1 MDHKFLSAFLSQLGF
16 YGHDFELVAERF
28 YSRVYRVPG
37 RVVKVITPHH
47 VLRPEGFGSRS
58 EASSFGTEIL
68 TYMEKLAALGVPVS
82 PVAET
87 HIVVSGTRETAEPFV
102 LMDVPDGGAS
112 LEGML
117 ARASSHEFIRE
128 LAHGMV
134 HVVLH
139 VLRQSRLA
147 GGYLEVGIDPIASNF
162 VIQKDDIATLTYV
175 DFTAPRY
182 FSADKQHRIEYP
194 QPMSESELRAGRWT
208 YYDPCGIAI
217 RWLTDSCRVRPDARQ
232 IFLEVLCENL
242 PAKLWKAVRE
252 RLPSL
257 RYHPSQWHSVLQDVY
272 GLTDL
277 RDIACG
283 LAAADGADP
292 VVTRQWLQGFFEAS
306 RHHPGQPFPDEKLGA
321 LRAQLTDRLSA
332 I

>member
-1 MDHKFLSAFLSQLGF
+1 MDHKFLSSFLSQLGP

-28 YSRVYRVPG
+28 YSRVYRIPG

-47 VLRPEGFGSRS
+47 VLRPEGFVNRS

-82 PVAET
+82 PIAET
-87 HIVVSGTRETAEPFV
+87 HMVISGVRETGESFV

-112 LEGML
+112 LESLL
-117 ARASSHEFIRE
+117 ARASSQECIRE

-134 HVVLH
+134 NAILH
-139 VLRQSRLA
+139 ALRQSRHA

-194 QPMSESELRAGRWT
+194 QPTSESELRAGRWT
-208 YYDPCGIAI
+208 YYDPCGIVT

-232 IFLEVLCENL
+232 IFLDVLCQTL
-242 PAKLWKAVRE
+242 PAKLWRALRE

-257 RYHPSQWHSVLQDVY
+257 RYKPSQWHSILRDVY
-272 GLTDL
+272 GLIDL
-277 RDIACG
+277 RDMACE

-292 VVTRQWLQGFFEAS
+292 AGTRQWLQKFFEDS
-306 RHHPGQPFPDEKLGA
+306 RHHPGQPIPDEKLGFLQNQLMQKLA
-321 LRAQLTDRLSA
+321 LM
-332 I
+332 